1 MSLVNL
7 EVTKR
12 VASVKL
18 ITVLKPSAFY
28 AFKHLIIQMTIN
40 NLNLPNLHR
49 NVLNGPSVSTVA
61 DNQSI

>member
-1 MSLVNL
+1 MSLVDL
-7 EVTKR
+7 EITKH
-12 VASVKL
+12 VASDKL

-28 AFKHLIIQMTIN
+28 AFKHLIIQITIS
-40 NLNLPNLHR
+40 NLHR

>member
-7 EVTKR
+7 EITKH

-28 AFKHLIIQMTIN
+28 AYKYLIVQIIIS
-40 NLNLPNLHR
+40 NLHR
-49 NVLNGPSVSTVA
+49 NVFNGPSVSTVA
-61 DNQSI
+61 DTQSI